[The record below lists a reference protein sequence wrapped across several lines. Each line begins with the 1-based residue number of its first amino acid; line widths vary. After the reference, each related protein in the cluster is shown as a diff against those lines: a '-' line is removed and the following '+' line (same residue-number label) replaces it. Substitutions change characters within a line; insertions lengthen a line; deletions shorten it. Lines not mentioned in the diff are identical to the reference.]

1 MTTFEAAVGEWAR
14 QVEGALDVV
23 FREAA
28 QEVVSE
34 LNLLVPVDTGALRA
48 SLMASTTAMPLI
60 RSDDPAVSVP
70 DNMGD
75 IVLVIAGAE
84 AGDTIFLGYTMS
96 YSAFVHWGA
105 NGRPS
110 RPWVSM
116 VAQRWPQIVAAK
128 AAEVRSR
135 LGL

>member
-14 QVEGALDVV
+14 RVEGALDVV

-28 QEVVSE
+28 QEVVAE
-34 LNLLVPVDTGALRA
+34 LNSLVPVDTGALRA

-60 RSDDPAVSVP
+60 RASDPEAPVP
-70 DNMGD
+70 DNMGE

-84 AGDTIFLGYTMS
+84 AGDQIFLGYTMS

-105 NGRPS
+105 NGRPG

-116 VAQRWPQIVAAK
+116 VAQRWEAIVSAK